1 MINILLEIVVV
12 VVVELAVVIVVK
24 VLVACHI
31 LSSDGQHIAGN
42 SSSIVSSGSRCRI
55 LNILY
60 FFTRWS
66 TYCWRKSV
74 PQRKEVGRQGR
85 ELPMSASVKDS
96 VNWVVPHTWQVG
108 FCYCYRVFVCGLG
121 SESVCVCVLGEGGG
135 LSGSVCLG
143 LRVCVF
149 GSESVF

>member
-1 MINILLEIVVV
+1 MVNILLEIVVV
-12 VVVELAVVIVVK
+12 VVELAVVVVVK
-24 VLVACHI
+24 VFVACHT

-42 SSSIVSSGSRCRI
+42 SSSIISSGSRCRI
-55 LNILY
+55 NILY
-60 FFTRWS
+60 SFTRWS

-108 FCYCYRVFVCGLG
+108 FCYCYRVFVCGFG
-121 SESVCVCVLGEGGG
+121 SESVCVCVLGEGG
-135 LSGSVCLG
+135 VWE
-143 LRVCVF
+143 CVF
-149 GSESVF
+149 GSESVCVWV